1 MAGGKVAA
9 RGIEMQVL
17 SADHPLESDC
27 TVVRGSPIHGWGLC
41 AKEKISKGTYF
52 LEYLGEKITKK
63 ESARRSLVLAEK
75 ARQTGGASVYIFNL
89 NQKQDLDGDRP
100 DNLARLINHSCN
112 PNCEAVQSRG
122 RIWMVALKTIR
133 EGTELTFNYGFELAQ
148 WKDNPC
154 RCGAKNC
161 VGAIVAR
168 RYWRRLRKLMKRAEN
183 P

>member
-1 MAGGKVAA
+1 
-9 RGIEMQVL
+9 MQPVI
-17 SADHPLESDC
+17 DDIYLESEH
-27 TVVRGSPIHGWGLC
+27 TIVRGSSIHGSGLY
-41 AKEKISKGTYF
+41 ARTKIPKGTRFLEYIGEKISK
-52 LEYLGEKITKK
+52 K
-63 ESARRSLVLAEK
+63 ESAQRSLALAEK

-133 EGTELTFNYGFELAQ
+133 EGAELTFNYGFELAQ
-148 WKDNPC
+148 WAGNPC
-154 RCGAKNC
+154 RCGAKEC

-168 RYWRRLRKLMKRAEN
+168 KYWRRLRQVRAKQGLSSIS
-183 P
+183 